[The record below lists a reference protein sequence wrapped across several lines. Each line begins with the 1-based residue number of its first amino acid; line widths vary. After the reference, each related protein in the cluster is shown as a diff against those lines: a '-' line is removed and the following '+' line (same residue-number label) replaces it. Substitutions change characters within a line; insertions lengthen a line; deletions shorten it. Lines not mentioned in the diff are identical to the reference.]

1 MKSVLLI
8 VHVAVSLALIILI
21 LLQSRGGGLGTAFGG
36 SASIYR
42 SRRGVEKLFTYATII
57 LAFLFFSLSIIQLL
71 I

>member
-8 VHVAVSLALIILI
+8 IHVAVSLALIILI

-36 SASIYR
+36 SASMYR
-42 SRRGVEKLFTYATII
+42 SKRGVEKLFTYITII